1 MNKRSKIYNIINTI
15 VMLWQVKN
23 FELDLLLGISLIS
36 PMILLL
42 SNNNWVWKLYEL
54 PSSSQITKLCRF
66 WRPTLFLLLY
76 ENMRPNRKF
85 AKLKTSWKNSSLAF
99 FTRWDNIVIEST
111 SVKKGAFFAQ
121 DRRLDVVIIVSYQ
134 WSELWFKNQQWD
146 FYH

>member
-1 MNKRSKIYNIINTI
+1 MYSMTTY

-66 WRPTLFLLLY
+66 WRPTLFLLCMKTWGRI
-76 ENMRPNRKF
+76 ENLLN
-85 AKLKTSWKNSSLAF
+85 WKPLEKIPVWPF

>member
-111 SVKKGAFFAQ
+111 SVTKGAFFAQ

>member
-1 MNKRSKIYNIINTI
+1 MNKRSKIYNINTTI

-85 AKLKTSWKNSSLAF
+85 AKLKTSWKYSSLAF

>member
-1 MNKRSKIYNIINTI
+1 MYSMTLTTY

-99 FTRWDNIVIEST
+99 FTRWDSIVIEST

>member
-85 AKLKTSWKNSSLAF
+85 AKLKTSWKNYSLAF
-99 FTRWDNIVIEST
+99 FTRWDSIVIEST